1 MNRAVFLDRDG
12 VINHRAQEG
21 EWITRWEDLQFL
33 PRVPDAISV
42 LNRAGF
48 RVMVIS
54 NQRCV
59 ARGLISSHDLDV
71 IHHQMCSALARNG
84 ATIDAIYYCPHEKDV
99 GCGCRKPAPGM
110 LLRAQHE
117 HGIDLSA
124 SWMVGDSESDIATGR
139 NAGCKTVLLPLN
151 RHSEAS
157 AADLVARSLLEAT
170 HKILQLEKSSED
182 PASAALS
189 KIGNFYL

>member
-12 VINHRAQEG
+12 VINHKAPEG
-21 EWITRWEDLQFL
+21 EWITRWEDLRFL
-33 PRVPDAISV
+33 PRVADAISV
-42 LNRAGF
+42 LKRAGF
-48 RVMVIS
+48 RVVVIS

-59 ARGLISSHDLDV
+59 ARGLISSHDLEL
-71 IHHQMCSALARNG
+71 IHQRMCTALARDG
-84 ATIDAIYYCPHEKDV
+84 AGIDAIYYCPHEKDV
-99 GCGCRKPAPGM
+99 FCDCRKPAPGM

-124 SWMVGDSESDIATGR
+124 SWMVGDSESDIATGK
-139 NAGCKTVLLPLN
+139 NAGCRTVLLLLN

-170 HKILQLEKSSED
+170 HKILQLENSSVD

-189 KIGNFYL
+189 KIGSF